1 MRLFVKANEKAI
13 FIKMLDIMIKAQEF
27 WDWFKKNEAK
37 FYFLHQIDD
46 DIEKEENLNELEEHL
61 HLYCENL
68 YFEIGGP
75 PNQKQ
80 DLIITAQGVADYF
93 DNAEYLVDE
102 APNLEYWNVIALKPA
117 VEDGVIEYDGI
128 KLKPEKMCFIPLLN
142 ENSPKLGL
150 RIYINDYKLADR
162 DKFLFCTYL
171 IVDNLLGERSS
182 ALDIG
187 YVEIQTLPP
196 IPERDELIELSKLPN
211 YVQWRKK
218 QATS

>member
-1 MRLFVKANEKAI
+1 M
-13 FIKMLDIMIKAQEF
+13 
-27 WDWFKKNEAK
+27 
-37 FYFLHQIDD
+37 
-46 DIEKEENLNELEEHL
+46 
-61 HLYCENL
+61 
-68 YFEIGGP
+68 
-75 PNQKQ
+75 
-80 DLIITAQGVADYF
+80 
-93 DNAEYLVDE
+93 
-102 APNLEYWNVIALKPA
+102 EYWNVIALKPA

-128 KLKPEKMCFIPLLN
+128 KLTPEKMCFIPLLN

-150 RIYINDYKLADR
+150 CIYINDYKLADR

-171 IVDNLLGERSS
+171 VVDNLLGERSS

-196 IPERDELIELSKLPN
+196 IHERDELIELSKLPN